1 MKKTSVRRRLSLDI
15 ELMMV
20 IWLRL
25 SDMLG
30 IYWGLTFNNQCIFH
44 QDDFAIDDS
53 EGDDSDKRTDDK
65 MSE

>member
-1 MKKTSVRRRLSLDI
+1 
-15 ELMMV
+15 MMV

-30 IYWGLTFNNQCIFH
+30 TLGGLTFNNQCNFH
-44 QDDFAIDDS
+44 RDDFAMDDS
-53 EGDDSDKRTDDK
+53 DDDSDKRSDDK